1 MSVAHFIAAQRTE
14 HRVPHAKCCRWLG
27 VSVSWFYKWHDPGEN
42 DMHTDWARSAW
53 DAFSPHLH
61 DAVSYINHLNGD
73 ERPEQVRASYG
84 RNLQR
89 LRTIKQTFDP
99 ANTFRMNP
107 NIT

>member
-1 MSVAHFIAAQRTE
+1 VARPRRE
-14 HRVPHAKCCRWLG
+14 RL
-27 VSVSWFYKWHDPGEN
+27 
-42 DMHTDWARSAW
+42 HTTWARSAW

-84 RNLQR
+84 SNLQR
-89 LRTIKQTFDP
+89 LRTIKHTFDP
-99 ANTFRMNP
+99 FNAFRMNP